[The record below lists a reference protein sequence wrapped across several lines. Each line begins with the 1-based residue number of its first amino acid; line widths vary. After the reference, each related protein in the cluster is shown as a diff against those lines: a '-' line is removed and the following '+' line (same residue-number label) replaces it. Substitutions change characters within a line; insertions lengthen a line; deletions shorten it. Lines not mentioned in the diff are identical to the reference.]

1 LFALNALGAAIGP
14 LSMQAI
20 YDKTKNTLGPG
31 TMFFFASFLY
41 ATGTAFVS
49 CIPSKKEVIAVAEEE
64 EENIGIETDLEEPL
78 LLGK

>member
-1 LFALNALGAAIGP
+1 
-14 LSMQAI
+14 MQAI

-49 CIPSKKEVIAVAEEE
+49 CIPSKKEVVAVAEEE
-64 EENIGIETDLEEPL
+64 EENIGTETDLEEPL